1 MSEASIQ
8 LLKQHVNDRI
18 SKLEAIFKMLAPVVD
33 PKAGGKAQRNR
44 TTLKKWKN
52 SPRRNG
58 GPSSSRSR
66 PKS

>member
-1 MSEASIQ
+1 MSDDKIAELKKQ
-8 LLKQHVNDRI
+8 LDARLTMLEDI
-18 SKLEAIFKMLAPVVD
+18 YKLLAGE
-33 PKAGGKAQRNR
+33 KAVEGGKAQRNR

>member
-1 MSEASIQ
+1 MSEAKIAVLKAQ
-8 LLKQHVNDRI
+8 LDVRLNM
-18 SKLEAIFKMLAPVVD
+18 LEDIYKMLAGE
-33 PKAGGKAQRNR
+33 KAVEGGKAQRNR
-44 TTLKKWKN
+44 TTSKKWKN